1 VKYCNV
7 YTRVAVVR
15 ARHGPHRLV
24 ASCLP
29 LVTQLEQ
36 IPVSLKTLYTGA
48 TLMQCNKFL
57 VVSCFYLYNV
67 LYNHCVKFKSEICL
81 IFIFVHFPF
90 FSSTYCGC
98 FVFLLS
104 LLSVPQMYKKK
115 IKKIVL

>member
-1 VKYCNV
+1 MYLFIFLVPTYYYYFLVKYCNE

-57 VVSCFYLYNV
+57 VVSNYL
-67 LYNHCVKFKSEICL
+67 LK
-81 IFIFVHFPF
+81 
-90 FSSTYCGC
+90 
-98 FVFLLS
+98 
-104 LLSVPQMYKKK
+104 
-115 IKKIVL
+115 